1 MNCNAENLMNVSGFM
16 VILPDYYRGEAVK
29 AIDDTLMDFI
39 KKHTVWENLK
49 ADADK
54 VIAFAKAKGAK
65 VFGSVGEHI
74 AQPAAFL
81 PDNAVFIL

>member
-1 MNCNAENLMNVSGFM
+1 MRRAKVMNFSGFL

-39 KKHTVWENLK
+39 KKHSKWDNLK

-54 VIAFAKAKGAK
+54 VIAFAKGKGAK
-65 VFGSVGEHI
+65 VFGSIGKHMHI
-74 AQPAAFL
+74 AQQSVTFL
-81 PDNAVFIL
+81 PD

>member
-1 MNCNAENLMNVSGFM
+1 MRRAKVINFSGFM

-74 AQPAAFL
+74 AKPATFL
-81 PDNAVFIL
+81 PDHAVFIL

>member
-1 MNCNAENLMNVSGFM
+1 MRRAKVMNFSGFL

-39 KKHTVWENLK
+39 KKHSKWDNLK

-65 VFGSVGEHI
+65 VFGSIGEHI
-74 AQPAAFL
+74 SQQSATFVSDYAFYT
-81 PDNAVFIL
+81 